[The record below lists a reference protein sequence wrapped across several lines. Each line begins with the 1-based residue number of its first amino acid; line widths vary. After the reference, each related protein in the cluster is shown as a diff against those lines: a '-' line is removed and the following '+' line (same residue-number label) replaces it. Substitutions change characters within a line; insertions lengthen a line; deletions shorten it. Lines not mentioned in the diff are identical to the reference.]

1 MLRLSR
7 DRLLLALAPTAVSW
21 VRVSGRYRPRVVA
34 KRTVPVAPQESREP
48 WDGAVA
54 VLREEALQLRRERLA
69 VTVVLSNHFVRYTV
83 VPPTDTGASRED
95 ALALA
100 RFHFSKIHGERA
112 AAWDVRLAPSASGRS
127 TLASAIDSALLDALK
142 TCFPPEGAPRLVSAQ
157 PYMMCAFNFW
167 RHKIGKQGAW
177 LLLVEP
183 GTACLA
189 MLAGKDWATIQTV
202 RSGHTTSDNWPALL
216 DREKHRVVSRGG
228 VPKIVLTRS
237 AMPSSSALSAR
248 KDWHF
253 ITLEAPALPGIAA
266 GEREPYAMALHAA

>member
-1 MLRLSR
+1 VLRLSR
-7 DRLLLALAPTAVSW
+7 DRLLVSLAPSTVSW
-21 VRVSGRYRPRVVA
+21 VRLSGGFRPRVVS
-34 KRTVPVAPQESREP
+34 KHSLTVAGETGPEP

-54 VLREEALQLRRERLA
+54 LLREEAEQLRRERLA

-83 VPPTDTGASRED
+83 VPPLDHASSRNE

-112 AAWDVRLAPSASGRS
+112 AGWDVRLASPPSAKP
-127 TLASAIDSALLDALK
+127 TLASAIDSALLEALK
-142 TCFPPEGAPRLVSAQ
+142 ACFPREGSAHLASVQ
-157 PYMMCAFNFW
+157 PYTMSAFNFW
-167 RHKIGKQGAW
+167 RHKVGSDGAW

-189 MLAGKDWATIQTV
+189 MLAGKDWATIQSV
-202 RSGHTTSDNWPALL
+202 KSGYASSDNWPALL
-216 DREKHRVVSRGG
+216 DREKHRVTTRS
-228 VPKIVLTRS
+228 VPRIVLTRS
-237 AMPSSSALSAR
+237 TVPPSSALTAR

-253 ITLEAPALPGIAA
+253 IALEPPALPGITQ

>member
-1 MLRLSR
+1 LSR
-7 DRLLLALAPTAVSW
+7 DRLLVALAPAAVSW
-21 VRVSGRYRPRVVA
+21 VRVSGGFRPRVVG
-34 KRTVPVAPQESREP
+34 KRALPVASEESREP
-48 WDGAVA
+48 WEGTVA
-54 VLREEALQLRRERLA
+54 VLREEAQQLRRERLA

-83 VPPTDTGASRED
+83 VPPTDAGARRDE

-112 AAWDVRLAPSASGRS
+112 AAWDVRLAAPPSGRP
-127 TLASAIDSALLDALK
+127 TLASAVDSALLDALK
-142 TCFPPEGAPRLVSAQ
+142 ACFPSEGAARLVSVQ

-189 MLAGKDWATIQTV
+189 MLAGKEWATIQTV
-202 RSGHTTSDNWPALL
+202 RSGHASSDSWPALL

-228 VPKIVLTRS
+228 VPKTVLTRS
-237 AMPSSSALSAR
+237 AMPSSSALWAR

-253 ITLEAPALPGIAA
+253 IALDAPALPGIAA
-266 GEREPYAMALHAA
+266 GEREPYAMALLAA